1 MKKPSSSAFLL
12 PLSEDVWALPTTER
26 KARILQNFGF
36 ECRCARCANNDP
48 NEQLQSDQ
56 KEDAIWG
63 NLSNHWRRNAH
74 HAEPEQSAKTLPR
87 SSQSAARRR
96 GNRLLP
102 VSRQSPT
109 THSNSTSTTVM
120 WRAQK
125 SLHLWPWMRNVCGME
140 MIAVSCHKR
149 RSWHA
154 GRNHTVSHF
163 KRRNGLFRVAAAAR
177 LQHLHT
183 RINGSGAERAEKETR
198 EKKT

>member
-12 PLSEDVWALPTTER
+12 PLSEDLWALPTTER
-26 KARILQNFGF
+26 KARILQEFRF
-36 ECRCARCANNDP
+36 QCRCARCENNDP
-48 NEQLQSDQ
+48 NEQLQSD
-56 KEDAIWG
+56 
-63 NLSNHWRRNAH
+63 
-74 HAEPEQSAKTLPR
+74 QSAKTLPR

-102 VSRQSPT
+102 VSRQST
-109 THSNSTSTTVM
+109 TMHSRSASATVM

-125 SLHLWPWMRNVCGME
+125 SLHLWRWMRNVCGME
-140 MIAVSCHKR
+140 LTAVSCHNR

-163 KRRNGLFRVAAAAR
+163 KRRNGLLRVAAAVAAAR

-183 RINGSGAERAEKETR
+183 RMNGSGAERAERGKKE
-198 EKKT
+198 EKTKKS